1 MSYDTLYMQIGLVA
15 DNNEVWLDESTRR
28 EPKGCCLPV
37 RWLVCSTYHNH
48 QLVAR

>member
-28 EPKGCCLPV
+28 GDPLKRGIRNNGIAE
-37 RWLVCSTYHNH
+37 
-48 QLVAR
+48 